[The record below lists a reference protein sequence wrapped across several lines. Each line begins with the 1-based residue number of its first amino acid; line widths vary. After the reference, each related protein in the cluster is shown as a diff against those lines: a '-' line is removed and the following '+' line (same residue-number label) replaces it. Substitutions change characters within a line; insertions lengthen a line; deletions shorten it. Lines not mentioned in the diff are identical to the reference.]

1 MKPSCVIVISICYF
15 YQLILCCPSSPPDC
29 DNEQKINDLT
39 RKLGVQEVKRTEL
52 DQIEKSINRFQHPAQ
67 CKE

>member
-1 MKPSCVIVISICYF
+1 MKPSSVTIISISYF
-15 YQLILCCPSSPPDC
+15 YQFILCCPSSPPDC

-39 RKLGVQEVKRTEL
+39 RKLDVQEDKRAEL
-52 DQIEKSINRFQHPAQ
+52 DQIEKSINRFKHPAQ